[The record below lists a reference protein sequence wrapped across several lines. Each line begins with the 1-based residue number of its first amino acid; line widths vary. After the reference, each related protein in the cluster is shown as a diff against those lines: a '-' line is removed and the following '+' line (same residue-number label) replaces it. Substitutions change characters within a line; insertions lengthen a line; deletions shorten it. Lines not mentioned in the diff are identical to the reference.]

1 MSIMSHLHHLFNAD
15 TCQSSI
21 HTLRW
26 KDRLLQCP
34 RCQSLNVGPWGT
46 YHAQPGLK
54 RYRCKEQGCKRT
66 FNDLTNT
73 LLHQSKRSLPY
84 WILATFLLCLSCSSR
99 RIARELGVHSRTSYR
114 WCWWLRNAAV
124 SYETDRQLEGTVE
137 ADDLYHTAGQKGQ
150 AHHGGKKALGR
161 RPRSRRKKR
170 EPGRGHYDKDRPAII
185 AWVSRQGAVVIQATK
200 DFTVQTVQKAADLA
214 VQAGSRLYTDSA
226 SSYRAVKGYVHAF
239 VNHTQKEYARG
250 DVHENRAEC
259 LFSLLKPY
267 LRVFRGVSKFNLPGY
282 VGFFQFLRN
291 FRQQNAFEQAELI
304 LWAALDPAIA
314 SRAKKGEFVKCA
326 DHFDLLQ
333 TAIN

>member
-1 MSIMSHLHHLFNAD
+1 MSVLSYVHQPFNVDQCRAY
-15 TCQSSI
+15 I

-26 KDRLLQCP
+26 KDRPLQCP
-34 RCQSLNVGPWGT
+34 RCQSQDIDPWGT
-46 YHAQPGLK
+46 YHYRPGCK
-54 RYRCKEQGCKRT
+54 RYWCNGCQRT
-66 FNDLTNT
+66 FNDLTHT
-73 LLHQSKRSLPY
+73 LLHQSRRSLPH

-114 WCWWLRNAAV
+114 WCWWLRNTAM
-124 SYETDRQLEGTVE
+124 SDEMDHQLEGTVE
-137 ADDLYHTAGQKGQ
+137 ADDLYHIAGHKGQ
-150 AHHGGKKALGR
+150 AKQGGSKPLGR
-161 RPRSRRKKR
+161 RPRGRRKKC

-185 AWVSRQGAVVIQATK
+185 AWISRQGAVVLHATK
-200 DFTVQTVQKAADLA
+200 DFTIQTVQKAANVA
-214 VQAGSRLYTDSA
+214 VHMGSRLSTDSA
-226 SSYRAVKGYVHAF
+226 SSYQAVKGYWHEF

-267 LRVFRGVSKFNLPGY
+267 LRVFRGLSKTNLPGY

-291 FRQQNAFEQAELI
+291 VRQQNAFEQAELI
-304 LWAALDPAIA
+304 LQAALDPAVA
-314 SRAKKGEFVKCA
+314 SRARRGEFVQCL